1 MDAPLSGAG
10 GGADWRDAPGKQLG
24 PQAGGRVWGET
35 GVKARCGAG
44 VARGEWTEDVMPQN

>member
-1 MDAPLSGAG
+1 MHPSGAGCIEVRAG

-35 GVKARCGAG
+35 GV
-44 VARGEWTEDVMPQN
+44 ARGEWTEDVMPQN